1 MMNSTKNLLSDL
13 RIEGK
18 ARRTKRSFPIR
29 FFLVL
34 FLVVAGAFVW
44 WRTQIWAPEVR
55 TVIATASD
63 TGPKT
68 VLNASGYIVARRA
81 ASCGSKQTGL
91 VAHLLIEE
99 GARVNAGEVLASLD
113 GSDTPARLN
122 LAKAPLDAARAATEK
137 MKVQSGLW

>member
-81 ASCGSKQTGL
+81 ASYGSKSNGL
-91 VAHLLIEE
+91 EAHLLIEE
-99 GARVNAGEVLASLD
+99 GARVNAGDVFGGFGDSESP
-113 GSDTPARLN
+113 GKPH
-122 LAKAPLDAARAATEK
+122 
-137 MKVQSGLW
+137 

>member
-1 MMNSTKNLLSDL
+1 MMNSTKSLVSDL

-18 ARRTKRSFPIR
+18 VRRTKRSFPIR

-81 ASCGSKQTGL
+81 ASCGSKAAGL
-91 VAHLLIEE
+91 VAPLLIKE
-99 GARVNAGEVLASLD
+99 RAG
-113 GSDTPARLN
+113 
-122 LAKAPLDAARAATEK
+122 AKAGPVLELLAPYPTA
-137 MKVQSGLW
+137 LNPPHL

>member
-81 ASCGSKQTGL
+81 ASCGSKTTGL

-99 GARVNAGEVLASLD
+99 GARGKAGDGFAGLC
-113 GSDTPARLN
+113 GSDTPGSPN
-122 LAKAPLDAARAATEK
+122 LAKTPPDASRA
-137 MKVQSGLW
+137 G

>member
-1 MMNSTKNLLSDL
+1 MMNSTKSLVSDL
-13 RIEGK
+13 RSEGK
-18 ARRTKRSFPIR
+18 GRRTKRSFPIR

-81 ASCGSKQTGL
+81 ASGGSQSTGL
-91 VAHLLIEE
+91 MAPLVIEDRPNE
-99 GARVNAGEVLASLD
+99 
-113 GSDTPARLN
+113 TPATLSTT
-122 LAKAPLDAARAATEK
+122 LRA
-137 MKVQSGLW
+137 S

>member
-81 ASCGSKQTGL
+81 ARCGSKAAGL
-91 VAHLLIEE
+91 VAPPLIEDGE
-99 GARVNAGEVLASLD
+99 RGKAREEFESLT
-113 GSDTPARLN
+113 S
-122 LAKAPLDAARAATEK
+122 
-137 MKVQSGLW
+137 

>member
-81 ASCGSKQTGL
+81 ASCGSKATGL

-99 GARVNAGEVLASLD
+99 GARVNAGGVLGGFGDSESP
-113 GSDTPARLN
+113 GKPH
-122 LAKAPLDAARAATEK
+122 
-137 MKVQSGLW
+137 